1 MKLTFCVLCGTTDHL
16 EHHHVDP
23 SGGDERENMITVCS
37 EHHGRITGGH
47 NMAVDAKHVKTL
59 QHWQLNPI
67 AWIVDKFPGITFTTQ
82 QKEYWVELGKLIRA
96 KFKAHTCPGKM
107 TDEEREYAGLIGIS
121 IMAGQ
126 GTSKDFDAAMTI
138 LFFIDVFPY
147 SKTTATGLTGKHL
160 RNILW
165 AECSKIIRLAKKC
178 NPSDPMSETVL
189 EAAVTW
195 QTERIFHKGAKNPGA
210 EWFAEAVTINPNA
223 TEDDQ
228 AKTLY
233 GRHEDFQLIVID
245 EAASV
250 PEPVFGPLEGT
261 LTSPCSIALM
271 IFNPTRNKGYAW
283 ASHYGPHAHQWL
295 KLRRNAEECERVTP
309 EHLAKMAKYG
319 RESNP
324 YRVKVLGL
332 PPLLSGGG
340 AIPYEKIMA
349 AVNREFDVS
358 EFDPVIMGV
367 DPAAGGDKSVVT
379 VKQGPMVRQFKKQT
393 ADPDDL
399 ADWVSSLYHEHE
411 AAVAFVDVIGIGWAL
426 PKALQNRDCNAR
438 KADARNTA
446 KDEEKHVNKRTEMYW
461 DMCQDF
467 INDCISIEDDEDLIN
482 CLGAIKF
489 KEVGKRQA
497 MPLKKEMK
505 KDLDGFSPDES
516 DSLALTYAKP
526 ASLFR
531 KGPGKK
537 AGKGVDFTKVYL
549 R

>member
-1 MKLTFCVLCGTTDHL
+1 
-16 EHHHVDP
+16 
-23 SGGDERENMITVCS
+23 
-37 EHHGRITGGH
+37 
-47 NMAVDAKHVKTL
+47 MAVDRKHT
-59 QHWQLNPI
+59 QTIEHWQLYPI
-67 AWIVDKFPGITFTTQ
+67 DWVRDKFPSITLTTQ
-82 QKEYWVELGKLIRA
+82 QKEYWNELGLLIRA
-96 KFKAHTCPGKM
+96 KFKAHTAPATM
-107 TDEEREYAGLIGIS
+107 TAQDIEYSKLIGIS

-126 GTSKDFDAAMTI
+126 GTGKDHDAAMTI

-147 SKTTATGLTGKHL
+147 SKNTATGLTGKHL

-165 AECSKIIRLAKKC
+165 AEISKIIRSSKKC
-178 NPSDPMSETVL
+178 NPGDPMSETVL
-189 EAAVTW
+189 EAAMTW
-195 QTERIFHKGAKNPGA
+195 QTERVFHKGAKNPGA
-210 EWFAEAVTINPNA
+210 EWFCEAVTINPNA
-223 TEDDQ
+223 SDDDQ
-228 AKTLY
+228 AATLY

-271 IFNPTRNKGYAW
+271 IFNPTRNKGYAYN
-283 ASHYGPHAHQWL
+283 SHYGPHAHQWL

-309 EHLAKMAKYG
+309 EHLAKMLKYG
-319 RESNP
+319 RESNT

-332 PPLLSGGG
+332 PPLITGGG

-358 EFDPVIMGV
+358 EFDPVIGSV
-367 DPAAGGDKSVVT
+367 DAGGGGDKSVVT
-379 VKQGPMVRQFKKQT
+379 SKHGPYVRQFKKST
-393 ADPDDL
+393 ADPDEL
-399 ADWVSSLYHEHE
+399 ADWAAKLYHEHE
-411 AAVAFVDVIGIGWAL
+411 MSVMFVDNIGLGWYL
-426 PKALQNRDCNAR
+426 PKALTNRNCNSR
-438 KADARNTA
+438 KADGRNTA
-446 KDEEKHVNKRTEMYW
+446 RDEDKFYNKRAEMYW

-489 KEVGKRQA
+489 VEIGKKLK
-497 MPLKKEMK
+497 MPLKKDMK

-516 DSLALTYAKP
+516 DSLSQNYAKP

-531 KGPGKK
+531 KGPKK
-537 AGKGVDFTKVYL
+537 TAGKGVDFKNVYL